1 MEKLKTIYAMT
12 KENEW
17 EKAAQAINNFYYK
30 YYNCGKIRLSKDDDN
45 YMYLLI
51 DLIAMHI

>member
-30 YYNCGKIRLSKDDDN
+30 YYNCGKIRLSKDEEN

>member
-12 KENEW
+12 IKNEW
-17 EKAAQAINNFYYK
+17 KKAAQAINNFYKDYD
-30 YYNCGKIRLSKDDDN
+30 CGKIKLSKDEEN